1 MKIKGGD
8 DYNSSRSVAWPA
20 RGKDPVVM
28 YAAHG
33 SVVIRA
39 NPLVKR
45 QMRHRKHVLLVTN
58 PQGVSNARRVLPAT
72 RSLLTPL
79 RDGRLSSPKS
89 AAEGVAE
96 APHGVS
102 RFTKR
107 FPFPVCVS
115 GVFSQASGL
124 GSIRIPAGGKKRSS
138 ENGRDSKSMPTAESR
153 LSAAKPARA
162 LPERSLVDRMSK
174 RAFRQTVS
182 PKLPRGMSY
191 SRVRSEADEGEAGG
205 GAGIFGGV
213 SGGQRQGRAA
223 LLGPGKVC

>member
-58 PQGVSNARRVLPAT
+58 PQGVSNARCVLPAT
-72 RSLLTPL
+72 GSLLTPL

-96 APHGVS
+96 APHGVW
-102 RFTKR
+102 
-107 FPFPVCVS
+107 
-115 GVFSQASGL
+115 GL
-124 GSIRIPAGGKKRSS
+124 AVHQ
-138 ENGRDSKSMPTAESR
+138 T
-153 LSAAKPARA
+153 LS
-162 LPERSLVDRMSK
+162 L
-174 RAFRQTVS
+174 
-182 PKLPRGMSY
+182 
-191 SRVRSEADEGEAGG
+191 SRVCLRCLFTSEWAGKYSNPCRWEKKELGEWKGFEVKAHRR
-205 GAGIFGGV
+205 I
-213 SGGQRQGRAA
+213 
-223 LLGPGKVC
+223 

>member
-1 MKIKGGD
+1 MHLLQGVTVKIKGGD

-58 PQGVSNARRVLPAT
+58 PQGVSNARCVLPAT
-72 RSLLTPL
+72 GSLLTPL

-96 APHGVS
+96 APHGS
-102 RFTKR
+102 RGSPNA
-107 FPFPVCVS
+107 FPFPCVS
-115 GVFSQASGL
+115 PVSFHKRVGWEVFESLQV
-124 GSIRIPAGGKKRSS
+124 GKKGARRMEGIRSQCPPP
-138 ENGRDSKSMPTAESR
+138 NLGFLQRNPRGRSPNA
-153 LSAAKPARA
+153 
-162 LPERSLVDRMSK
+162 RSL
-174 RAFRQTVS
+174 T
-182 PKLPRGMSY
+182 G
-191 SRVRSEADEGEAGG
+191 
-205 GAGIFGGV
+205 
-213 SGGQRQGRAA
+213 
-223 LLGPGKVC
+223 